1 MADCQLAGIYRLLN
15 TYAATKLVSLN
26 FLCSQMPTKASL
38 CGMNN
43 FHLDQ
48 NCLCCR
54 PCQQAMMLLD
64 RYLLKDESMASF
76 KDAALLVNE
85 LTQDAQLELY
95 KSWQKE
101 LAGLRR

>member
-1 MADCQLAGIYRLLN
+1 
-15 TYAATKLVSLN
+15 
-26 FLCSQMPTKASL
+26 
-38 CGMNN
+38 
-43 FHLDQ
+43 
-48 NCLCCR
+48 
-54 PCQQAMMLLD
+54 MLLD